1 MLDRGISM
9 GKIEQHMNDTIIYYV
24 EFTSQNQDKEK
35 TIRKHRK
42 LFAFRSFIYEEE
54 VAELVKTYLANI
66 IEITTVRK
74 FLEGSF
80 INNKI

>member
-1 MLDRGISM
+1 M

-66 IEITTVRK
+66 IEITSVSK

-80 INNKI
+80 INNKT

>member
-1 MLDRGISM
+1 ME
-9 GKIEQHMNDTIIYYV
+9 KIEQHMNDTIIYYV

-35 TIRKHRK
+35 TIHKHRK

-66 IEITTVRK
+66 IEITSVRK

-80 INNKI
+80 INNKT

>member
-1 MLDRGISM
+1 M

-24 EFTSQNQDKEK
+24 EFTSQDKEK

-66 IEITTVRK
+66 IEITSVRK

-80 INNKI
+80 INTKT

>member
-1 MLDRGISM
+1 M

-54 VAELVKTYLANI
+54 VAELVKMYLANI
-66 IEITTVRK
+66 IEITSVRK

-80 INNKI
+80 INNKT